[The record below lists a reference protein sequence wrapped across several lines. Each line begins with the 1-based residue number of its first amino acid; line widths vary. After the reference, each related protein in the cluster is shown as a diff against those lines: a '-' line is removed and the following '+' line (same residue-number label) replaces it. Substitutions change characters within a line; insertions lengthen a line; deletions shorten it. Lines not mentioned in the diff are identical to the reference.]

1 VLTRRTQRSQAAEPE
16 ALADGPIKS
25 VRYLGNQFLENTVG
39 VTGADGATS
48 LALPSGDSRGPAA
61 VPPPYIDPDGAAEQ
75 AMELYDAN
83 HDGALSKEELAKCP
97 AMLGKLVVY
106 DQNANGSVESAEI
119 AKRLTDLLS
128 AKIALTRLQCR
139 VTFRGRPLR
148 GATVIFEPEPYL
160 GDEVKAAT
168 GVTDE
173 HGVAA
178 PSIPKEAMPENLR
191 RMAFVHC
198 GVFKVRV
205 THPTIKLPARYNTAT
220 ELGYETEVGNP
231 FTSFALKDK

>member
-1 VLTRRTQRSQAAEPE
+1 MRMSDIRLAWLVLM
-16 ALADGPIKS
+16 LACAGC
-25 VRYLGNQFLENTVG
+25 
-39 VTGADGATS
+39 
-48 LALPSGDSRGPAA
+48 SRGPAA
-61 VPPPYIDPDGAAEQ
+61 VPPPYIDPDGAADQ
-75 AMELYDAN
+75 AIELYDAN
-83 HDGALSKEELAKCP
+83 HDGALSKVELAKCP
-97 AMLGKLVVY
+97 AILSKLAVY
-106 DQNANGSVESAEI
+106 DQNANGSVEAGEI

-148 GATVIFEPEPYL
+148 GATVTLEPEAYL
-160 GDEVKAAT
+160 GDEVKTAT

-178 PSIPKEAMPENLR
+178 PSIPEEEMPENLQS
-191 RMAFVHC
+191 MAFVHC
-198 GVFKVRV
+198 GAFKVRI

-231 FTSFALKDK
+231 FTSFTLKDK